1 MSLGQPTSRAQT
13 VAALNL
19 HLNWDVIVV
28 GGGITGAGVA
38 LEAAKRG
45 LRVLLLEQRDFAWGT
60 SSRSSKMVH
69 GGLRYLASGD
79 FKLTQDAVR
88 ERKRLL
94 EEAPGLVENLHFV
107 MPHYQGGFPGPA
119 LFSKVLAVYDFMA
132 GKQNHEFY
140 AAKDSSL
147 WVSGLKSQQLLGLT
161 RFADA
166 VVDDARLVLR
176 VLQEAKSQG
185 AWALNYMQV
194 QRLHAGASPSVE
206 VQDVVSGES
215 YHLKAKVV
223 VNATGAWTDQL
234 RTRLGCAAV
243 VRPLRGSHLL
253 LPFWRLPVACALSF
267 AHPKDQRPVF
277 VFPWQG
283 MTVIG
288 TTDLDHHED
297 LNTEASI
304 SPAEVTYLLD
314 AVNSALPDAQLG
326 RHDIQA
332 SMAGVRP
339 VVAGSSKDPS
349 KEKREHAIWD
359 DGGIL
364 SVAGGKLTTF
374 RLIAVDVLRQAQR
387 YLPPLP
393 EPACAILQTPKLQ
406 RPQGLKH
413 RHWQRLLGH
422 YGEHAL
428 RVAALGTEP
437 VANTDTLWGELKW
450 ALTFEAVQHL
460 DDLLLRRTRLGLL
473 LPQGAQELEQPLA
486 ALCQNYLGWNAAS
499 FSQEWT
505 RYQAIWQRHY
515 ALPL

>member
-1 MSLGQPTSRAQT
+1 MSLAQPVVRAQA
-13 VAALNL
+13 VAALKQA
-19 HLNWDVIVV
+19 NWDVIVV
-28 GGGITGAGVA
+28 GGGITGAGMA

-79 FKLTQDAVR
+79 FKLTLDAVR

-94 EEAPGLVENLHFV
+94 QEAPGLVENLHFV

-119 LFSKVLAVYDFMA
+119 LFSKVLTLYDFMA

-140 AAKDSSL
+140 AAKDAAL
-147 WVSGLKSQQLLGLT
+147 WVSGLKNQRLLGLT

-194 QRLHAGASPSVE
+194 QKVQGSAAPAVE
-206 VQDVVSGES
+206 VQDAASGGH
-215 YHLKAKVV
+215 YRLQAKVV
-223 VNATGAWTDQL
+223 INATGAWTDKLRAQL
-234 RTRLGCAAV
+234 GQKAV

-267 AHPKDQRPVF
+267 AHPKDKRPVF

-288 TTDLDHHED
+288 TTDLDHKDD

-304 SPAEVTYLLD
+304 SSAEMTYLLE
-314 AVNSALPDAQLG
+314 AVNSALPDAHL
-326 RHDIQA
+326 RREDIQA

-359 DGGIL
+359 DGGVL

-374 RLIAVDVLRQAQR
+374 RLIALDVLKQAQR
-387 YLPPLP
+387 YLPPMKDAANTLFNQP
-393 EPACAILQTPKLQ
+393 NLHPPK
-406 RPQGLKH
+406 GLMH
-413 RHWQRLLGH
+413 SHWQRLLGH

-428 RVAALGTEP
+428 TVAALGAEP

-473 LPQGAQELEQPLA
+473 LPQGAQELEQALA
-486 ALCQNYLGWNAAS
+486 ALCQEILGWNAQT
-499 FSQEWT
+499 FFQEWT
-505 RYQAIWQRHY
+505 RYQTIWQRHY
-515 ALPL
+515 AVPL